1 MAHDVF
7 ISYSSKDKKVA
18 DAVCAAL
25 ESVKIRCWIAP
36 RDVLA
41 GEKWPEAIANA
52 IEKSHIMV
60 LIFSSNSNSSKDVSK
75 ELVLAMNVGVA
86 VIPLKIENVQ
96 PSGIMKYYLSDTHW
110 IDSLNPPTKDQI
122 DNIVETVSLLV

>member
-25 ESVKIRCWIAP
+25 ESVKIRCWVAP

-41 GEKWPEAIANA
+41 GEIWQEAIANA

-60 LIFSSNSNSSKDVSK
+60 LIFSSNSNNSKDVSK
-75 ELVLAMNVGVA
+75 DQARDISSVGTKMQY
-86 VIPLKIENVQ
+86 L
-96 PSGIMKYYLSDTHW
+96 PSFFFFLSC
-110 IDSLNPPTKDQI
+110 
-122 DNIVETVSLLV
+122 